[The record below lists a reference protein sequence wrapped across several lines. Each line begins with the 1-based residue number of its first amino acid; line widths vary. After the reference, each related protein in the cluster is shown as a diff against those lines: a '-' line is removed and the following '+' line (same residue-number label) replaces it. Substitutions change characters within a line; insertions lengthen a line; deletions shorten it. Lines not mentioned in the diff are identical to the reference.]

1 MTQWEKMLV
10 TQTRQPEFEPQR
22 LDEGER
28 QLPGVRGHLDF
39 CMYGVL

>member
-1 MTQWEKMLV
+1 MNQWEKMLV
-10 TQTRQPEFEPQR
+10 TQTQQPEFEPQS

-28 QLPGVRGHLDF
+28 QHLGVRGHLDF